1 MINVGRLIMK
11 TAGRDAGKYGVI
23 VDVIDNNF
31 VLIDGQVR
39 RRKVNIKHVEPLLP
53 TLDIQKGASH
63 EAVVDALKKLDI
75 EVVDTK
81 KKEQK
86 PKPVKKRILNSK
98 KSKDKEAKSQ

>member
-39 RRKVNIKHVEPLLP
+39 RRKVNIKHIEPLLP

-86 PKPVKKRILNSK
+86 PKPIKKRTLKGNK
-98 KSKDKEAKSQ
+98 KSEEEVKTK